1 MVYLNPC
8 WNDLYYNYFLQ
19 LFQIFKE
26 KMILLNKKT
35 FVILT
40 FVFFIF
46 LFFCLASAQ
55 RYFSENQTWQENL
68 TGVFHSGISFGD
80 IDNDGDLDL
89 VTMGCTA
96 GGVDTCTTA
105 DKIRIYINNG
115 ITLTENS
122 TWEQN
127 LTSLGYGSLAFGD
140 IDNDGDLDLALVGD
154 VGGGNGDVRIYTNDG
169 ATLTENSTW
178 EQNLTEIDAYAGSL
192 AFGDIDNDGDLDL
205 ALVGANP
212 SSDNGIYTNN
222 GISFAKNSSWLESL
236 PLVGYGLG
244 SAGLAF
250 GDIDDNG
257 KLDLIFIGSYSINM
271 YAKIYT
277 NNGATLTENSTLAG
291 DFANYGPL
299 GWPSLTLGDYDNDGD
314 LDLFVMGTAGGDH
327 CTLYINNRTT
337 FLKNETEWTGLCG
350 LFYGSL
356 ALGDIDNDGD
366 LDLAAN
372 GREGATSIHIN
383 NKTDFVLDMLE
394 WGNLEALETGSSIV
408 LIDLDNDYDLDL
420 IETGSNNSGIVLAR
434 VYTNNITIPN
444 NIPLPSN
451 SSFSSSYANNIFTL
465 TWGNGSDTETN
476 TSGLYYNLRVSTS
489 SGGNNIVSGIY
500 GGSSNPTAGYFGN
513 MMQRKSISLNV
524 QLQANTTYF
533 WSVQTIDTGLAKS
546 NWSEEQNYTTSTDI
560 TDPTITLNS
569 PVESFNTSNA
579 TIVFNATV
587 YDDVT
592 LSNVTLYGNWNGW
605 HANETNASGVNN
617 TNYVFTKNLAMY
629 GDGRYQWKI
638 RACDI
643 MSNCIN
649 SSTRNFAIDTSYPVV
664 ALVSPSNASTWT
676 SSSTVTFTYNVTDL
690 AIANCSLIV
699 NNAVDQTES
708 SITVNTSQEFTK
720 SLSNGNYNW
729 SVNCTDYVGYVNNS
743 LTWKITVSYTAP
755 SNGGSSGGGGGGGSV
770 YWTSIAVND
779 NDFVNG
785 YTKEIAKKNRLQ
797 VKVDNEYHYI
807 GLVDLTETI
816 ATINVSSIPEQAIL
830 GIGEEK
836 KFEVTED
843 NYYDLI
849 VKLNGIVSNKANFTV
864 KSIYEEFV
872 KEVEEIPGKEV
883 SEKKP
888 EESVEEK
895 NVVNE
900 IKEFLIKLKSVERN
914 KWLGLSL
921 IIGFICLIVLLI
933 IKILH
938 KGEKGKWQK

>member
-1 MVYLNPC
+1 
-8 WNDLYYNYFLQ
+8 
-19 LFQIFKE
+19 
-26 KMILLNKKT
+26 MILLNKKT

>member
-1 MVYLNPC
+1 
-8 WNDLYYNYFLQ
+8 
-19 LFQIFKE
+19 
-26 KMILLNKKT
+26 MILLNKKT

-356 ALGDIDNDGD
+356 AFGDIDNDGD